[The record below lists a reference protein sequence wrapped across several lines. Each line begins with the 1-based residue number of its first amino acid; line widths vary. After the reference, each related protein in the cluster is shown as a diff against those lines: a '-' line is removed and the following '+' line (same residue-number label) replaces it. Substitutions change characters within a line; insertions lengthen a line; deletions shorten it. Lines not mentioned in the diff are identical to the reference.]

1 MAKILIIDD
10 EQPILTMYGDALTGH
25 DVTTASNGEEGLEK
39 AEKEEPDI
47 ILLDIIMPKMNGL
60 DVLEKLKA
68 NKTTA
73 DIPVIM
79 LTNLPEE
86 ASSDKAKASG
96 ASEYFVKAEFE
107 PEKLAAHVN
116 ELLS

>member
-1 MAKILIIDD
+1 VAKILIIDD

-25 DVTTASNGEEGLEK
+25 EIVTAENGEEGLEK
-39 AEKEEPDI
+39 AEKEHPDI

-60 DVLEKLKA
+60 DVLDKLK
-68 NKTTA
+68 NSKDTA

-107 PEKLAAHVN
+107 PEKLADRVN
-116 ELLS
+116 ELLG

>member
-1 MAKILIIDD
+1 MAKILLIDD
-10 EQPILTMYGDALTGH
+10 EQPILTMYTDALSGH
-25 DVTTASNGEEGLEK
+25 DVITANDGEDGLEK
-39 AEKEEPDI
+39 AEKESPDI

-60 DVLEKLKA
+60 DVLAKLKA
-68 NKTTA
+68 NKETA

-86 ASSDKAKASG
+86 ASADKAKASG

-107 PEKLAAHVN
+107 PEKLLSHIN